1 MILLETSNLVK
12 RYSGRPVVNHVSFVV
27 RQGEIVG
34 LLGRNGAGK
43 TTTFRMVIGMVAPD
57 EGTVNFDGV
66 EITRM
71 PMYKRARRGMGYLS
85 QEPSIFQR
93 LTVRQN
99 IQAILETMKLP
110 RSIRR
115 ERCDQLLEQFD
126 LLRLEHQ
133 LARTLSGGERR
144 KLEIARALVTN
155 PTMILLDEPFS
166 GVDPIAVEDLQR
178 EIRGL
183 KDRGISILL
192 TDHNVRET
200 LTVTDRS
207 YIIDNGTV
215 LREGSPKDLIQDPL
229 VIKAYLGNTFRGD
242 EFDMPHLQKQ

>member
-1 MILLETSNLVK
+1 MELLRTNGLVK
-12 RYSGRPVVNHVSFVV
+12 RYSGRTVVDHVSFTVN
-27 RQGEIVG
+27 QGEIVG

-43 TTTFRMVIGMVAPD
+43 TTTFRMTIGMITPE
-57 EGTVNFDGV
+57 EGEVSFDGTDV
-66 EITRM
+66 TKM
-71 PMYKRARRGMGYLS
+71 PMFRRARRGMGYLS

-99 IQAILETMKLP
+99 LLAILETMSLP
-110 RSIRR
+110 RRDR
-115 ERCDQLLEQFD
+115 LARCEHLLDQFGLTVQ
-126 LLRLEHQ
+126 RKQ

-166 GVDPIAVEDLQR
+166 GVDPIAVEELQG

-183 KDRGISILL
+183 KERGISVLL

-207 YIIDNGTV
+207 YIMDDGKV
-215 LREGSPKDLIQDPL
+215 LREGHPRDLINDPL
-229 VIKAYLGNTFRGD
+229 VRKTYLGRTFRGD
-242 EFDMPHLQKQ
+242 EFD